1 MSSLEKLKT
10 VFDEPNLEKLDAE
23 ISAAGDLLTGCELGD
38 AEVIKIVNFLL
49 GRIEHYQDDT
59 IVENILN
66 VCLQIM
72 TAHQVFAGFD
82 LDLILPYLNRL
93 NTECS
98 SYMLTFWGFSGD
110 QKYRRH
116 IEPFLSVDGL
126 KEEAEEALRELD
138 YRNGKTTSGARL

>member
-1 MSSLEKLKT
+1 MSFLEKLKT
-10 VFDEPNLEKLDAE
+10 VFSEPDLEKLDAE
-23 ISAAGDLLTGCELGD
+23 ISAAGDLLVGCELRD
-38 AEVIKIVNFLL
+38 SEVIKIVNFLL

-82 LDLILPYLNRL
+82 LEVILPCLNRL
-93 NTECS
+93 NAECS
-98 SYMLTFWGFSGD
+98 SYILTFWGFSGD

-116 IEPFLSVDGL
+116 IEPFLSVDAL
-126 KEEAEEALRELD
+126 KEEAAEALRELD
-138 YRNGKTTSGARL
+138 YRLAAGLSES

>member
-1 MSSLEKLKT
+1 MSFLEKLKT
-10 VFDEPNLEKLDAE
+10 VFSEPELEKLDAE
-23 ISAAGDLLTGCELGD
+23 ISAVGDLLVGCELRD
-38 AEVIKIVNFLL
+38 SEVIKIVNFLL
-49 GRIEHYQDDT
+49 GRIEHYQNDT

-82 LDLILPYLNRL
+82 LEVILPCLNRL

-98 SYMLTFWGFSGD
+98 SYILTFWGFSGD

>member
-1 MSSLEKLKT
+1 MSFLERLKT
-10 VFDEPNLEKLDAE
+10 VFDEPDLEKLDAE
-23 ISAAGDLLTGCELGD
+23 ISAVGDLLVGCELRD
-38 AEVIKIVNFLL
+38 REVIKIVNFLL
-49 GRIEHYQDDT
+49 DRIEHYQDDT

-82 LDLILPYLNRL
+82 LDVILPCLNRL

-98 SYMLTFWGFSGD
+98 SYILTFWGFSGD

-126 KEEAEEALRELD
+126 KEEAAEALRELD
-138 YRNGKTTSGARL
+138 YRLAAGLSES